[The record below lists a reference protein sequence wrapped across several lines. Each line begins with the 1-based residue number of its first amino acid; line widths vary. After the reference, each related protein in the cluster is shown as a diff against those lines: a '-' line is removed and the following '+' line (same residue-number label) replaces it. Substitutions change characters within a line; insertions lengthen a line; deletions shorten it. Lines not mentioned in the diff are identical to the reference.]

1 MRPGQANKYAH
12 GCPLWKQFYQN
23 FSQHGEPNNNVD
35 ANKVQCCMYNHHGRC
50 YSSYWDNDYCSSNE
64 SWEGSEPLSSGDDI
78 GMLLDLDEG
87 TLSVYKN
94 GRKLGVMKRGLA
106 GPYCWVITLY
116 DGEQFSIKRGTIP
129 PS

>member
-1 MRPGQANKYAH
+1 MYYSYNGN
-12 GCPLWKQFYQN
+12 
-23 FSQHGEPNNNVD
+23 
-35 ANKVQCCMYNHHGRC
+35 CCTSNWIG
-50 YSSYWDNDYCSSNE
+50 SNDYGTDKTWDGTESMSSN
-64 SWEGSEPLSSGDDI
+64 GTI

-106 GPYCWVITLY
+106 GEYCWVVSIHKGVQITL
-116 DGEQFSIKRGTIP
+116 KRGTIP